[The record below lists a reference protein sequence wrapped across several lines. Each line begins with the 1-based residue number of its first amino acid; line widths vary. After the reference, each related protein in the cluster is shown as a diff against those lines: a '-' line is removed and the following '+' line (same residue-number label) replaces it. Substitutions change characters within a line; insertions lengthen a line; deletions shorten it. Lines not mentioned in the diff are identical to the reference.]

1 MTVFIVQLSR
11 LKIMHHSKL
20 PFTLANWITKTPKV
34 KITCQFTDTLLNFV
48 YAKCNYINYNIIL
61 KRNISRKTKKGK
73 DQEIAEAYGILQSPK
88 STHLTV
94 KMMQNLIKENSTQQ
108 HSIQVY
114 KIAYLKGFSMTVPL
128 VFIWE
133 SH

>member
-1 MTVFIVQLSR
+1 MFVLQLSR
-11 LKIMHHSKL
+11 FKIVHHSKL
-20 PFTLANWITKTPKV
+20 PLTLANWIIKTPKV
-34 KITCQFTDTLLNFV
+34 KVNCQFTATLLNFA
-48 YAKCNYINYNIIL
+48 YAKCNYINYIIL

-73 DQEIAEAYGILQSPK
+73 DQEIAEAYGILQSPR

-94 KMMQNLIKENSTQQ
+94 KMMQNTIKENSTQ

-114 KIAYLKGFSMTVPL
+114 KIAYLKGFSMTVLL